1 MNIEYLIC
9 EMFDDFCGSNL
20 HRDQIVIRGV
30 CSNVI
35 DNLSTIIYVCFTD
48 QISKKPSGH
57 PPVSW
62 LSHGWKIVFDEKFP
76 NQTYIRLVWW
86 FPPPSF
92 AVNGFDQK
100 PRKTTRY
107 DEKTWHFED
116 QKWLSEKSTSEPI
129 FASFRQ
135 MEVSQ
140 NRSFPKCM
148 IDFMANP
155 SINGWFYSYL

>member
-48 QISKKPSGH
+48 QISKKPSGY

-86 FPPPSF
+86 FPHPSF

-100 PRKTTRY
+100 PRKTTRKHGTLKIRNGFRKNQLPNRFSQVFAKWRCP
-107 DEKTWHFED
+107 KTG
-116 QKWLSEKSTSEPI
+116 
-129 FASFRQ
+129 A
-135 MEVSQ
+135 
-140 NRSFPKCM
+140 FP
-148 IDFMANP
+148 
-155 SINGWFYSYL
+155 NGWLISWQIHL